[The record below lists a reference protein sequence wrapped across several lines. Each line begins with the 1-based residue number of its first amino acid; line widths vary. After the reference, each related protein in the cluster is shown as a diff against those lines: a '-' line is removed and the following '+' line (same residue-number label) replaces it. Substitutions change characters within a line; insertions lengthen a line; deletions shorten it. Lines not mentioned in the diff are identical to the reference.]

1 MQDIGLISPFAIKI
15 LLQFDQV
22 EIDIYISFLR
32 TFSRSSRRLSLA
44 ISKTIVLIVRIHIIS
59 F

>member
-1 MQDIGLISPFAIKI
+1 MQDISLVFLLAIKI

-22 EIDIYISFLR
+22 EINICIGFLR
-32 TFSRSSRRLSLA
+32 TFSRSSRRLSL
-44 ISKTIVLIVRIHIIS
+44 IIGETIVLIVRVYIIS

>member
-1 MQDIGLISPFAIKI
+1 MQDIGLVSPLTVKI

-22 EIDIYISFLR
+22 EIDIYVGFLR
-32 TFSRSSRRLSLA
+32 IFSRLSRKLSLA
-44 ISKTIVLIVRIHIIS
+44 IGKTIVLIVRVYIIS

>member
-1 MQDIGLISPFAIKI
+1 MQDIGLVSLLVVKV

-22 EIDIYISFLR
+22 EINICIGFLR
-32 TFSRSSRRLSLA
+32 TFSRLSKRLSLV
-44 ISKTIVLIVRIHIIS
+44 ISKTIVLIIRVYIIS